1 MYSVICFDKDEEVEV
16 APTAWFHEGTCR
28 WPPYKSQGVQRA
40 VKQLEEAQSTWPVH
54 TDFIGLKLLYCYFYI
69 HLQHVMSL
77 GSSLRQAIDQSY
89 GDMAGSEQQQS
100 SDMAGSEQQQ
110 SSSMAET
117 AAAQPISPP
126 YHGYMRGCNQ
136 MCGSKFEGCL
146 LPTVTIL
153 FSALL
158 KEVLVNQQILM
169 DQQKNI
175 IRMIQDMQRS
185 TNAVTGIPTTNVF
198 PLNDKP
204 ALYALERDLG
214 SQPDL
219 RNKLV
224 ITLGLVGGAT
234 VKETVWRI
242 LKQAIKNDLAKT
254 ISWRGL
260 NGKVPFEKLHL
271 RAVVTDAV
279 RRNPVCIEATDLS
292 IADAIK
298 RWFYWAGDR
307 GGGRKNRLP
316 GASRPT
322 V

>member
-54 TDFIGLKLLYCYFYI
+54 TDARIFYSSGLYMRDQEDEENLSPPKRKT
-69 HLQHVMSL
+69 VSL
-77 GSSLRQAIDQSY
+77 PKAPAIPRPP
-89 GDMAGSEQQQS
+89 
-100 SDMAGSEQQQ
+100 
-110 SSSMAET
+110 SSSRHFILMPQSE
-117 AAAQPISPP
+117 
-126 YHGYMRGCNQ
+126 
-136 MCGSKFEGCL
+136 CGFVEVPS
-146 LPTVTIL
+146 
-153 FSALL
+153 SALL

-307 GGGRKNRLP
+307 EGGRKNRLP